1 LNSVRGSALSFSGE
15 NNSEVV
21 LNVKP
26 VDIAQDA
33 FAEKAVSLFETFKNL
48 FSGKNDITISTM
60 TNSVVTFIEKV
71 INDLLSPL
79 LTGMNSFVQL
89 FVTPPTTNNV

>member
-1 LNSVRGSALSFSGE
+1 
-15 NNSEVV
+15 
-21 LNVKP
+21 
-26 VDIAQDA
+26 
-33 FAEKAVSLFETFKNL
+33 
-48 FSGKNDITISTM
+48 M

-89 FVTPPTTNNV
+89 FVTPPTTNNR